1 MPDLK
6 HRLQNHDLGFLDIV
20 ADFWGLELSAPD
32 VRAALPR
39 LVKGMLNPDILLEV
53 VEALPDPARRAL
65 ETLQASEG
73 WLPWPR
79 FSRAY
84 GPLREVGP
92 GKRDREQPHLNPVSA
107 AEVLWYRAL
116 IGRDFLRR
124 AGELQECAYIPDELR
139 KLLPPPQSIEPGP
152 PGRAA
157 SPEET
162 AFEIP
167 ATDRILDHCCTL
179 LAALRLGDPER
190 SPAAAAW
197 QPPLPVVHAL
207 LRAVKLIST
216 EEQPVPEDARPFLE
230 MSRGEALA
238 WLAQGWRES
247 DLFNELRLVPSLSC
261 EGAWRNDPQAT
272 RENVLDLLKDL
283 PEGEWW
289 QLESFIKA
297 VREQQPD
304 FQRPVGDYDS
314 WLIQNAR
321 TGESLIGEGH
331 WDEVDGALLRYLITG
346 PMHWLGLMDLAAPE
360 PKANP
365 TAFRF
370 SAWAQDLLQGK
381 PAQGLAEE
389 DQPFV
394 GHSDGKL
401 TVSRLTPR
409 LARYQVSRF
418 GTWLAET
425 NAAYI
430 YRLTPESLRA
440 AAAQGLKASHLET
453 LFSKFG
459 EEPPPS
465 LLTALENWEQKGQQA
480 EIAPGIVL
488 QVSDPKVLQ
497 ALRDTPAGR
506 FLDTPLGPTAILV
519 HKGAVEK
526 VRAALARLG
535 TLSEVDFSETDEP
548 TDESEA

>member
-6 HRLQNHDLGFLDIV
+6 HRLQNQDLGFLEIV
-20 ADFWGLELSAPD
+20 ADFWGLALNAPD
-32 VRAALPR
+32 ARAALPK

-65 ETLQASEG
+65 ETLQANEG

-79 FSRAY
+79 FSRAF

-107 AEVLWYRAL
+107 AEVLWYRGL

-124 AGELQECAYIPDELR
+124 AGELQECAYIPDGIR
-139 KLLPPPQSIEPGP
+139 DLLPPPQSIEPGP
-152 PGRAA
+152 PGQAA
-157 SPEET
+157 SSDET
-162 AFEIP
+162 IYKIP

-179 LAALRLGDPER
+179 LAALRLGDPGR
-190 SPAAAAW
+190 SPAADTW

-207 LRAVKLIST
+207 LGAVRLISS

-230 MSRGEALA
+230 MPRSEALA
-238 WLAQGWRES
+238 WLVQGWRAS
-247 DLFNELRLVPSLSC
+247 DLFNELRLTPSLTC
-261 EGAWRNDPQAT
+261 EGAWRNDPQTT
-272 RENVLDLLKDL
+272 RETVLDLLRDL
-283 PEGEWW
+283 PAGQWW
-289 QLESFIKA
+289 QLDSFIEA
-297 VREQQPD
+297 IRERQPD
-304 FQRPVGDYDS
+304 FQRPAGDYDS
-314 WLIQNAR
+314 WLIQNAQ
-321 TGESLIGEGH
+321 TGDSLIGEEH
-331 WDEVDGALLRYLITG
+331 WDDVDGALLRYLITG

-360 PKANP
+360 ADAAPA
-365 TAFRF
+365 AFRF
-370 SAWAQDLLQGK
+370 SEWADALLQGGV
-381 PAQGLAEE
+381 PPGLAAE

-394 GHSDGKL
+394 GHSDGQL
-401 TVSRLTPR
+401 TVPRLTPR

-418 GTWLAET
+418 GEWLDET
-425 NAAYI
+425 ESTYT
-430 YRLTPESLRA
+430 YRLTPESLGA
-440 AAAQGLKASHLET
+440 AAAQGLKVSHLET

-465 LLTALENWEQKGQQA
+465 LITALENWEQKGQRA

-497 ALRDTPAGR
+497 ALRDTPASR
-506 FLDTPLGPTAILV
+506 FLGTPLGPTAILV

-526 VRAALARLG
+526 VRKALARLG
-535 TLSEVDFSETDEP
+535 TLSEVDFTDPDETADEP
-548 TDESEA
+548 ED